1 MRPESSLDVSFV
13 GPFAIGGELYT
24 ILPLLATERVRRTT
38 QLSKDLDLDLQT
50 AEVSIETG

>member
-1 MRPESSLDVSFV
+1 MRPESSLAVSFV
-13 GPFAIGGELYT
+13 GPFAIGGELYP